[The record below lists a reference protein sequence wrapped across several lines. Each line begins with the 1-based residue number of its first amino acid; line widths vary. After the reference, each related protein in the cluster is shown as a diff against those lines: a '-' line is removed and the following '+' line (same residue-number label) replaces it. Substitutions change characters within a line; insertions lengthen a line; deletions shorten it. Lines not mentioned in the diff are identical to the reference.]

1 MKLKKIKEKI
11 TGWAKAHF
19 VVAGETKDKV
29 FEEIEVL
36 DDKEEPGQ
44 FLREEIARK
53 LFNGLYKK
61 LKQEE
66 FKWRQCLVV
75 SGSSREIEIQSFSMA

>member
-36 DDKEEPGQ
+36 DDKEELGQ
-44 FLREEIARK
+44 FLREEIARR
-53 LFNGLYKK
+53 LLT
-61 LKQEE
+61 
-66 FKWRQCLVV
+66 
-75 SGSSREIEIQSFSMA
+75 GSIRS